1 MTKQNTLSMY
11 RRIQKQWP
19 LYLMMVPGL
28 AYLFVNNYMPL
39 AGLQLAFKK
48 FKYALGIWKSD
59 FNNFKNFTYLF
70 KSSDAW
76 IIIRNTVGYNFIF
89 ILLGTVVAIFVAI
102 LLNMVR
108 VKRMQKFYQTV
119 ILIPHLISY
128 VIVSYIVYAFLG
140 QDNGMINNSLLKALG
155 MEPVAW
161 YTEAAYWPYILV
173 ITQLW
178 KTFGYNSIIYYAT
191 IVGIDQTY
199 YEAAIVDGA
208 SWWKQVRYITLP
220 MLKPVIVTLTLLSI
234 GRMFYSDF
242 GLFYQVPMNIG
253 LLQDATNTIDTY
265 VYRGL
270 LETND
275 VGRASAAGFIQSVM
289 GFFLVLGTN
298 AIVRRVDREQALF

>member
-1 MTKQNTLSMY
+1 MTRQNTLSVY
-11 RRIQKQWP
+11 RRILKQLP

-28 AYLFVNNYMPL
+28 AYLLINNYLPL

-76 IIIRNTVGYNFIF
+76 IIIRNTVGYNLVF

-155 MEPVAW
+155 MEPIAW

-208 SWWKQVRYITLP
+208 TWWKQVRFITLP
-220 MLKPVIVTLTLLSI
+220 MLKPVIVTLTLLAI

-253 LLQDATNTIDTY
+253 LLYDATNTIDTY

>member
-1 MTKQNTLSMY
+1 MTRQNTLSVY
-11 RRIQKQWP
+11 RRILKQWP

-28 AYLFVNNYMPL
+28 AYLLINNYMPL

-76 IIIRNTVGYNFIF
+76 IIIRNTVGYNFVF

-155 MEPVAW
+155 MEPIAW

-208 SWWKQVRYITLP
+208 TWWKQVRYITLP
-220 MLKPVIVTLTLLSI
+220 MLKPVIVTLTLLAI

-253 LLQDATNTIDTY
+253 LLYDATNTIDTY

>member
-1 MTKQNTLSMY
+1 MTRQNTLSVY
-11 RRIQKQWP
+11 RRILKQWP

-28 AYLFVNNYMPL
+28 AYLLINNYLPL

-76 IIIRNTVGYNFIF
+76 IIIRNTVGYNLVF

-140 QDNGMINNSLLKALG
+140 QDNGMINNSLFKSIRYGADC
-155 MEPVAW
+155 
-161 YTEAAYWPYILV
+161 LV
-173 ITQLW
+173 
-178 KTFGYNSIIYYAT
+178 Y
-191 IVGIDQTY
+191 
-199 YEAAIVDGA
+199 
-208 SWWKQVRYITLP
+208 
-220 MLKPVIVTLTLLSI
+220 
-234 GRMFYSDF
+234 
-242 GLFYQVPMNIG
+242 
-253 LLQDATNTIDTY
+253 
-265 VYRGL
+265 
-270 LETND
+270 
-275 VGRASAAGFIQSVM
+275 
-289 GFFLVLGTN
+289 
-298 AIVRRVDREQALF
+298 

>member
-1 MTKQNTLSMY
+1 MTRQNTLSVY
-11 RRIQKQWP
+11 RRILKQWP

-28 AYLFVNNYMPL
+28 AYLLINNYMPL

-76 IIIRNTVGYNFIF
+76 IIIRNTVGYNLVF

-140 QDNGMINNSLLKALG
+140 QDNGMINNSLLKVLG
-155 MEPVAW
+155 MEPIAW

-208 SWWKQVRYITLP
+208 TWWKQVRYITLP
-220 MLKPVIVTLTLLSI
+220 MLKPVIVTLTLLAI

-253 LLQDATNTIDTY
+253 LLYDATNTIDTY

>member
-1 MTKQNTLSMY
+1 MTRQNTLSVY
-11 RRIQKQWP
+11 RRILKQWP

-28 AYLFVNNYMPL
+28 AYLLINNYMPL

-76 IIIRNTVGYNFIF
+76 IIIRNTVGYNLVF

-140 QDNGMINNSLLKALG
+140 QDNGMINISLLKALG
-155 MEPVAW
+155 MEPIAW

-208 SWWKQVRYITLP
+208 TWWKQVRYITLP
-220 MLKPVIVTLTLLSI
+220 MLKPVIVTLTLLAI

-253 LLQDATNTIDTY
+253 LLYDATNTIDTY

>member
-1 MTKQNTLSMY
+1 MTRQNTLSMY
-11 RRIQKQWP
+11 RRILKQWP

-28 AYLFVNNYMPL
+28 AYLLINNYMPL

-76 IIIRNTVGYNFIF
+76 IIIRNTVGYNLVF

-108 VKRMQKFYQTV
+108 IKRMQKFYQTV

-155 MEPVAW
+155 MEPIAW

-208 SWWKQVRYITLP
+208 TWWKQVRFITLP
-220 MLKPVIVTLTLLSI
+220 MLKPVIVTLTLLAI

-253 LLQDATNTIDTY
+253 LLYDATNTIDTY

>member
-1 MTKQNTLSMY
+1 MSRQSAALMC
-11 RRIQKQWP
+11 RRILRQWP
-19 LYLMMVPGL
+19 LYLMMLPGL
-28 AYLFVNNYMPL
+28 AYLIINNYMPL

-59 FNNFKNFTYLF
+59 FNQFKNFSYLF

-76 IIIRNTVGYNFIF
+76 IIIRNTVGYNLVFIV
-89 ILLGTVVAIFVAI
+89 LGTVVAIFVAI
-102 LLNMVR
+102 SLNMVR

-128 VIVSYIVYAFLG
+128 VIVSYIVYAFFG
-140 QDNGMINNSLLKALG
+140 QDNGMINNSLLRALG
-155 MEPVAW
+155 IEPVPW
-161 YTEAAYWPYILV
+161 YTRASYWPYILV
-173 ITQLW
+173 ATQLW
-178 KTFGYNSIIYYAT
+178 KTFGYNSIIYFAT

-208 SWWKQVRYITLP
+208 TWWKQVRFITLP

-234 GRMFYSDF
+234 GRIFYSDF

-253 LLQDATNTIDTY
+253 LLYDATNTIDTY

-289 GFFLVLGTN
+289 GFLLVLSTN

>member
-1 MTKQNTLSMY
+1 MTRQNTLSVY
-11 RRIQKQWP
+11 RRILKQWP

-28 AYLFVNNYMPL
+28 AYLLINNYMPL

-76 IIIRNTVGYNFIF
+76 IIIRNTVGYNLVF

-128 VIVSYIVYAFLG
+128 VIVSYIVYASLG

-155 MEPVAW
+155 MEPIAW

-208 SWWKQVRYITLP
+208 TWWKQVRYITLP
-220 MLKPVIVTLTLLSI
+220 MLKPVIVTLTLLAI

-253 LLQDATNTIDTY
+253 LLYDATNTIDTY

>member
-1 MTKQNTLSMY
+1 MTRQNTLSVY
-11 RRIQKQWP
+11 RRILKQWP

-28 AYLFVNNYMPL
+28 AYLLINNYMPL

-76 IIIRNTVGYNFIF
+76 IIIRNTVGYNLVC

-155 MEPVAW
+155 MEPIAW

-208 SWWKQVRYITLP
+208 TWWKQVRYITLP
-220 MLKPVIVTLTLLSI
+220 MLKPVIVTLTLLAI

-253 LLQDATNTIDTY
+253 LLYDATNTIDTY

>member
-1 MTKQNTLSMY
+1 MTRQNTLSVY
-11 RRIQKQWP
+11 RRILKQWP

-28 AYLFVNNYMPL
+28 AYLLINNYMPL

-76 IIIRNTVGYNFIF
+76 IIIRNTVGYNLVF

-155 MEPVAW
+155 MEPIAW

-208 SWWKQVRYITLP
+208 TWWKQVRFITLP
-220 MLKPVIVTLTLLSI
+220 MLKPVIVTLTLLAI

-253 LLQDATNTIDTY
+253 LLYDATNTIDTY

>member
-1 MTKQNTLSMY
+1 MTRQNTLSVY
-11 RRIQKQWP
+11 RRILKQWP

-28 AYLFVNNYMPL
+28 AYLLINNYMPL

-76 IIIRNTVGYNFIF
+76 IIIRNTVGYNLVF

-102 LLNMVR
+102 MLNMVR

-155 MEPVAW
+155 MEPIAW

-208 SWWKQVRYITLP
+208 TWWKQVRYITLP
-220 MLKPVIVTLTLLSI
+220 MLKPVIVTLTLLAI

-253 LLQDATNTIDTY
+253 LLYDATNTIDTY

>member
-1 MTKQNTLSMY
+1 MTRQNTLSVY
-11 RRIQKQWP
+11 RRILKQWP

-28 AYLFVNNYMPL
+28 AYLLINNYMPL

-76 IIIRNTVGYNFIF
+76 IIIRNTVGYNLVF

-155 MEPVAW
+155 MEPIAW

-208 SWWKQVRYITLP
+208 TWWKQVRYITLP
-220 MLKPVIVTLTLLSI
+220 MLKPVIVTLTLLAI

-253 LLQDATNTIDTY
+253 LLYDATNTIDTY

>member
-1 MTKQNTLSMY
+1 MTRQNTLSVY
-11 RRIQKQWP
+11 RRILKQWP

-28 AYLFVNNYMPL
+28 AYLLINNYLPL

-76 IIIRNTVGYNFIF
+76 IIIRNTVGYNLVF

-155 MEPVAW
+155 MEPIAW

-208 SWWKQVRYITLP
+208 TWWKQVRFITLP
-220 MLKPVIVTLTLLSI
+220 MLKPVIVTLTLLAI
-234 GRMFYSDF
+234 GRMFYSEF

-253 LLQDATNTIDTY
+253 LLYDATNTIDTY

>member
-1 MTKQNTLSMY
+1 MTRQNTLSVY
-11 RRIQKQWP
+11 RRILKQWP

-28 AYLFVNNYMPL
+28 AYLLINNYMPL

-76 IIIRNTVGYNFIF
+76 IIIRNTVGYNLVF

-140 QDNGMINNSLLKALG
+140 QDNGINNSLLKALG
-155 MEPVAW
+155 MEPIAW

-208 SWWKQVRYITLP
+208 TWWKQVRYITLP
-220 MLKPVIVTLTLLSI
+220 MLKPVIVTLTLLAI

-253 LLQDATNTIDTY
+253 LLYDATNTIDTY

>member
-1 MTKQNTLSMY
+1 MTRQNTLSVY
-11 RRIQKQWP
+11 RRILKQWP

-28 AYLFVNNYMPL
+28 AYLLINNYMPL

-76 IIIRNTVGYNFIF
+76 IIIRNTVGYNLVF

-155 MEPVAW
+155 MEPIAW
-161 YTEAAYWPYILV
+161 YTEAAYWPYILI

-208 SWWKQVRYITLP
+208 TWWKQVRYITLP
-220 MLKPVIVTLTLLSI
+220 MLKPVIVTLTLLAI

-253 LLQDATNTIDTY
+253 LLYDATNTIDTY

>member
-1 MTKQNTLSMY
+1 MTRQNTPSVY
-11 RRIQKQWP
+11 RRILKQRP

-28 AYLFVNNYMPL
+28 AYLLINNYLPL

-76 IIIRNTVGYNFIF
+76 IIIRNTVGYNLVF

-108 VKRMQKFYQTV
+108 IKRMQKFYQTV

-155 MEPVAW
+155 MEPIAW

-208 SWWKQVRYITLP
+208 TWWKQVRYITLP
-220 MLKPVIVTLTLLSI
+220 MLKPVIVTLTLLAI

-253 LLQDATNTIDTY
+253 LLYDATNTIDTY

>member
-1 MTKQNTLSMY
+1 
-11 RRIQKQWP
+11 
-19 LYLMMVPGL
+19 
-28 AYLFVNNYMPL
+28 
-39 AGLQLAFKK
+39 
-48 FKYALGIWKSD
+48 
-59 FNNFKNFTYLF
+59 
-70 KSSDAW
+70 
-76 IIIRNTVGYNFIF
+76 
-89 ILLGTVVAIFVAI
+89 
-102 LLNMVR
+102 
-108 VKRMQKFYQTV
+108 
-119 ILIPHLISY
+119 
-128 VIVSYIVYAFLG
+128 
-140 QDNGMINNSLLKALG
+140 MINNSLLKALG
-155 MEPVAW
+155 MEPIAW

-208 SWWKQVRYITLP
+208 TWWKQVRYITLP
-220 MLKPVIVTLTLLSI
+220 MLKPVIVTLTLLAI

-253 LLQDATNTIDTY
+253 LLYDATNTIDTY

>member
-1 MTKQNTLSMY
+1 MTRQNTLSVY
-11 RRIQKQWP
+11 RRILKQWP

-28 AYLFVNNYMPL
+28 AYLLINNYLPL

-76 IIIRNTVGYNFIF
+76 IIIRNTVGYNLVF

-140 QDNGMINNSLLKALG
+140 QDNGMINNSLLKVLG
-155 MEPVAW
+155 MEPIAW

-208 SWWKQVRYITLP
+208 TWWKQVRYITLP
-220 MLKPVIVTLTLLSI
+220 MLKPVIVTLTLLAI

-253 LLQDATNTIDTY
+253 LLYDATNTIDTY

>member
-1 MTKQNTLSMY
+1 MTRQNTLSVY
-11 RRIQKQWP
+11 RRILKQWP

-28 AYLFVNNYMPL
+28 AYLLINNYLPL

-76 IIIRNTVGYNFIF
+76 IIIRNTVGYNLVF

-108 VKRMQKFYQTV
+108 IKRMQKFYQTV

-140 QDNGMINNSLLKALG
+140 QDNGMINNSLLEALG
-155 MEPVAW
+155 MEPIAW

-208 SWWKQVRYITLP
+208 TWWKQVRYITLP
-220 MLKPVIVTLTLLSI
+220 MLKPVIVTLTLLAI

-253 LLQDATNTIDTY
+253 LLYDATNTIDTY

>member
-1 MTKQNTLSMY
+1 MTRQNTPSVY
-11 RRIQKQWP
+11 RRILKQWP

-28 AYLFVNNYMPL
+28 AYLLINNYMPL

-59 FNNFKNFTYLF
+59 FNDFKNFTYLF

-76 IIIRNTVGYNFIF
+76 IIIRNTVGYNLVF

-155 MEPVAW
+155 MEPIAW

-208 SWWKQVRYITLP
+208 TWWKQVRYITLP
-220 MLKPVIVTLTLLSI
+220 MLKPVIVTLTLLAI

-253 LLQDATNTIDTY
+253 LLYDATNTIDTY

>member
-1 MTKQNTLSMY
+1 MTRQNTLSMY
-11 RRIQKQWP
+11 RRILKQWP

-28 AYLFVNNYMPL
+28 AYLLINNYMPL

-76 IIIRNTVGYNFIF
+76 IIIRNTVGYNLVF

-140 QDNGMINNSLLKALG
+140 QDNGMINNSLLKVLG
-155 MEPVAW
+155 MEPIAW

-208 SWWKQVRYITLP
+208 TWWKQVRYITLP
-220 MLKPVIVTLTLLSI
+220 MLKPVIVTLTLLAI

-253 LLQDATNTIDTY
+253 LLYDATNTIDTY

-289 GFFLVLGTN
+289 GFFLVLSTN

>member
-1 MTKQNTLSMY
+1 MTRQNTLSVY
-11 RRIQKQWP
+11 RRILKQWP

-28 AYLFVNNYMPL
+28 AYLLINNYMPL

-76 IIIRNTVGYNFIF
+76 IIIRNTVGYNLVF

-155 MEPVAW
+155 MEPIAW

-208 SWWKQVRYITLP
+208 TWWKQVRFITLP
-220 MLKPVIVTLTLLSI
+220 MLKPVIVTLTLLAI
-234 GRMFYSDF
+234 GRMLYSDF

-253 LLQDATNTIDTY
+253 LLYDATNTIDTY

>member
-1 MTKQNTLSMY
+1 MTRQNTLSVY
-11 RRIQKQWP
+11 RRILKQWP

-28 AYLFVNNYMPL
+28 AYLLINNYMPL
-39 AGLQLAFKK
+39 AGLQLAFKM

-76 IIIRNTVGYNFIF
+76 IIIRNTVGYNLVF

-155 MEPVAW
+155 MEPIAW

-208 SWWKQVRYITLP
+208 TWWKQVRYITLP
-220 MLKPVIVTLTLLSI
+220 MLKPVIVTLTLLAI

-253 LLQDATNTIDTY
+253 LLYDATNTIDTY

>member
-1 MTKQNTLSMY
+1 MTRQNTLSVY
-11 RRIQKQWP
+11 RRILKQWP

-28 AYLFVNNYMPL
+28 AYLLINNYMPL

-76 IIIRNTVGYNFIF
+76 IIIRNTVGYNLVF

-119 ILIPHLISY
+119 ILIPHLTSY

-140 QDNGMINNSLLKALG
+140 QDNGMINNSLLKVLG
-155 MEPVAW
+155 MEPIAW

-208 SWWKQVRYITLP
+208 TWWKQVRYITLP
-220 MLKPVIVTLTLLSI
+220 MLKPVIVTLTLLAI

-253 LLQDATNTIDTY
+253 LLYDATNTIDTY

>member
-1 MTKQNTLSMY
+1 MTRQNTPSVY
-11 RRIQKQWP
+11 RRILKQWP

-28 AYLFVNNYMPL
+28 AYLLINNYMPL

-76 IIIRNTVGYNFIF
+76 IIIRNTVGYNLVF

-155 MEPVAW
+155 MEPIAW

-208 SWWKQVRYITLP
+208 TWWKQVRYITLP
-220 MLKPVIVTLTLLSI
+220 MLKPVIVTLTLLAI

-242 GLFYQVPMNIG
+242 DLFYQVPMNIG
-253 LLQDATNTIDTY
+253 LLYDATNTIDTY

>member
-1 MTKQNTLSMY
+1 MTRQNTLSMY
-11 RRIQKQWP
+11 RRILKQWP

-28 AYLFVNNYMPL
+28 AYLLINNYMPL

-76 IIIRNTVGYNFIF
+76 IIIRNTVGYNLVF

-155 MEPVAW
+155 MEPIAW

-208 SWWKQVRYITLP
+208 TWWKQVRYITLP
-220 MLKPVIVTLTLLSI
+220 MLKPVIVTLTLLAI

-253 LLQDATNTIDTY
+253 LLYDATNTIDTY